1 MRWSSGEI
9 GSDLWLHV
17 FAVFSYSLLCCMCFF
32 HDSQMAVSVSCLTPA
47 HYAIQSN
54 LQSKVSPITMVK
66 QGLCTDCLR
75 PRWRPVP
82 EVKQRD
88 KNISIGLGQAWP
100 IPSAETIS
108 PSKPRVYS
116 RWGVEVPCSL
126 YLATSSRYKKCW
138 QLFFHLIMEINWEN
152 IY

>member
-9 GSDLWLHV
+9 VSGLWLHV
-17 FAVFSYSLLCCMCFF
+17 CTIFSYSLLCVRVSF
-32 HDSQMAVSVSCLTPA
+32 VTVKWLSVSCLTPA
-47 HYAIQSN
+47 HYAIESN

-82 EVKQRD
+82 KVKQRD

-126 YLATSSRYKKCW
+126 YLITSSRYKKCW

-152 IY
+152 IH